1 MSNTLSSVIPPT
13 EEVSI
18 RLNYARQLETKIRE
32 YYGSKNWVFSASHLA
47 LLFMIPMDV
56 LKHLANTG
64 KVPGVYPG
72 EADIHLQQASD
83 LVKECKY
90 TSLRISLCYG

>member
-1 MSNTLSSVIPPT
+1 M
-13 EEVSI
+13 E
-18 RLNYARQLETKIRE
+18 AKIRE
-32 YYGSKNWVFSASHLA
+32 YYESKNWIFSASHLA

-72 EADIHLQQASD
+72 EGVSYELECRSLCGTPIQARTFSQQQAGQIQGR
-83 LVKECKY
+83 V
-90 TSLRISLCYG
+90 RVNIAR